1 MKTYTNI
8 FGTKISH
15 KPFYQTSLNTWRI
28 ARYENDKLDNCEF
41 VDIIGDTKS
50 NTIKLIRENKQYV
63 YRGKYHIDN

>member
-28 ARYENDKLDNCEF
+28 ARYENDKLDMVLE
-41 VDIIGDTKS
+41 KQ
-50 NTIKLIRENKQYV
+50 NK
-63 YRGKYHIDN
+63 

>member
-28 ARYENDKLDNCEF
+28 ARYENDKLDMVLEDDKSF
-41 VDIIGDTKS
+41 STKKECMDYLSLCRRWYSKNKTNS
-50 NTIKLIRENKQYV
+50 NK
-63 YRGKYHIDN
+63 